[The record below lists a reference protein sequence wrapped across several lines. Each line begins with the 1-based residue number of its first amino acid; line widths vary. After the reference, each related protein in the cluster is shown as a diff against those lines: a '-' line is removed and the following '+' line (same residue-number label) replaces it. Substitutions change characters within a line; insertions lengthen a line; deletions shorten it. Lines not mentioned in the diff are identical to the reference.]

1 MRAHFSEFAQ
11 VFAAKLFALAHA
23 KEVPSRCYV
32 VR

>member
-11 VFAAKLFALAHA
+11 VFAAKLCPVAHA
-23 KEVPSRCYV
+23 KAMPSQCYV